1 MWVWQ
6 LSGALC
12 MHFTHPRLT
21 ASGFDCKQRE
31 RACVRLAIYP
41 DVGSL
46 DHGVLDLGAKREI
59 LGEYNWG

>member
-1 MWVWQ
+1 
-6 LSGALC
+6 